1 MHHHHQEAA
10 TTTISTSTTANTTA
24 IIRSPI
30 SRYEGHTD
38 ACIAAEWFPDGDCL
52 VTASWDRTANVYNVE
67 TTKLLCQL
75 QHDDYLT
82 NVNIHKTQKI
92 ILTSSK
98 DTTFKVWDFRDAI
111 RSVNVYQG
119 HSRSVNS
126 AIFCGDDKIATSSDD
141 QTVKL
146 WDLRIMRSPVSTI
159 NLNAG
164 ANRLCSFEQTAETFL
179 AIPLDNRDIK
189 IYNLAG
195 ERMMRLPRTNR
206 IGHRRLVTSVASHG
220 NLLLSASFDKTV
232 SCWSIDYSPHIKSN
246 SYSSSNNKLTFHQ
259 QSHFNKENGE
269 LAVTSSSSGHPAEN
283 GGKLVQSPNS
293 NLNTPLTLITNNSTI
308 STIAPTAVNTLAKLT
323 ERIKI

>member
-1 MHHHHQEAA
+1 
-10 TTTISTSTTANTTA
+10 
-24 IIRSPI
+24 
-30 SRYEGHTD
+30 
-38 ACIAAEWFPDGDCL
+38 
-52 VTASWDRTANVYNVE
+52 
-67 TTKLLCQL
+67 
-75 QHDDYLT
+75 
-82 NVNIHKTQKI
+82 
-92 ILTSSK
+92 
-98 DTTFKVWDFRDAI
+98 
-111 RSVNVYQG
+111 
-119 HSRSVNS
+119 
-126 AIFCGDDKIATSSDD
+126 
-141 QTVKL
+141 
-146 WDLRIMRSPVSTI
+146 MRSPVSTI